1 MKNKAENLFVFA
13 TKNNELAKEIEEI
26 VRKHEGSEIVRCE
39 DRLLDDLISQQSKE
53 ENKPQTVEEFVN
65 NEENRNAA
73 EIKALSLWNMLTNN
87 QDLSECN
94 NRIFTSA
101 EVITRTNLSRS
112 KLKNLL
118 ELFDLFGL
126 VEFVDGK
133 RRREFKLIFGEKT
146 KQANVYADIIQDVTN
161 LNDDIAR
168 YKAIFKDEEKEKA
181 VEELKVNIP
190 QLIIY

>member
-1 MKNKAENLFVFA
+1 MENKAENLFVFA

-26 VRKHEGSEIVRCE
+26 VKKHEGIEIIRLD

-73 EIKALSLWNMLTNN
+73 ETQALSLWNMLTNN

-101 EVITRTNLSRS
+101 EVTTRTNLSHS

-126 VEFVDGK
+126 VEFVNGK
-133 RRREFKLIFGEKT
+133 RHEFKLIFGEKT
-146 KQANVYADIIQDVTN
+146 KQANVYADIIQDLTN

-168 YKAIFKDEEKEKA
+168 YKAIFKDEEKEKV
-181 VEELKVNIP
+181 VEELKTNIP

>member
-1 MKNKAENLFVFA
+1 MENKAENLFVFA

-26 VRKHEGSEIVRCE
+26 VKKHEGIEIIRLE
-39 DRLLDDLISQQSKE
+39 DRLLDDLISQQIKE

-73 EIKALSLWNMLTNN
+73 ETKALSLWNMLTNN

-101 EVITRTNLSRS
+101 EVTTRTNLSHS

-126 VEFVDGK
+126 VEFVNGK
-133 RRREFKLIFGEKT
+133 RHEFKLIFGEKT

-181 VEELKVNIP
+181 VEELKTNIP

>member
-1 MKNKAENLFVFA
+1 MENRAENLFVFA

-26 VRKHEGSEIVRCE
+26 VKKHEGIEIIRLE

-73 EIKALSLWNMLTNN
+73 ETKALSLWNMLTNN

-101 EVITRTNLSRS
+101 EVTTRTNLSHS

-126 VEFVDGK
+126 VEFANGK
-133 RRREFKLIFGEKT
+133 RYEFKLIFGEKT
-146 KQANVYADIIQDVTN
+146 KQANVYADIIQDVSN

-168 YKAIFKDEEKEKA
+168 YKAVFKEEEKEK
-181 VEELKVNIP
+181 VVDELKTNIP

>member
-1 MKNKAENLFVFA
+1 MENKAENLFVFA
-13 TKNNELAKEIEEI
+13 TKNTELAKEIEEI
-26 VRKHEGSEIVRCE
+26 VKKHEGIEIIRLE
-39 DRLLDDLISQQSKE
+39 DRLLDDLVKQQSKE

-73 EIKALSLWNMLTNN
+73 ETKALSLWNMLTNN

-101 EVITRTNLSRS
+101 EVTTRTNLSHS

-126 VEFVDGK
+126 VEFVNGK
-133 RRREFKLIFGEKT
+133 HHEFKLIFGEKT

-168 YKAIFKDEEKEKA
+168 YKATFKDEEKEKA
-181 VEELKVNIP
+181 VEELKTNIP

>member
-1 MKNKAENLFVFA
+1 MENRAENLFVFA

-26 VRKHEGSEIVRCE
+26 VKKHEGIEIIRLE

-65 NEENRNAA
+65 NEENRNVA
-73 EIKALSLWNMLTNN
+73 ETKALSLWNMLTNN

-94 NRIFTSA
+94 NRIFTSS
-101 EVITRTNLSRS
+101 EVTTRTNLSHS

-126 VEFVDGK
+126 VEFVNGK
-133 RRREFKLIFGEKT
+133 RHEFKLIFGEKT
-146 KQANVYADIIQDVTN
+146 KQANVYADIIQDVSN

-168 YKAIFKDEEKEKA
+168 YKAVFKEEEKEKA
-181 VEELKVNIP
+181 VDELKTNIP

>member
-1 MKNKAENLFVFA
+1 MENRAENLFVFA

-26 VRKHEGSEIVRCE
+26 VKKHEGIEIVRLE

-73 EIKALSLWNMLTNN
+73 ETKALSLWNMLTNN

-101 EVITRTNLSRS
+101 EVTTRTNLSHS

-126 VEFVDGK
+126 VEFVNGK
-133 RRREFKLIFGEKT
+133 RHEFKLIFGEKT

-181 VEELKVNIP
+181 VEELKTNIP

>member
-1 MKNKAENLFVFA
+1 MENKAENLFVFA

-26 VRKHEGSEIVRCE
+26 VKKHEGIEIIRLE
-39 DRLLDDLISQQSKE
+39 DRLLDDLVNQQSKE

-73 EIKALSLWNMLTNN
+73 ETKALSLWNMLTNN

-101 EVITRTNLSRS
+101 EVTTRTNLSHS

-126 VEFVDGK
+126 VEFVNGK
-133 RRREFKLIFGEKT
+133 RHEFKLIFGEKT

-181 VEELKVNIP
+181 VEELKTNIP

>member
-1 MKNKAENLFVFA
+1 MENKAENLFVFA

-26 VRKHEGSEIVRCE
+26 VKKHESIKIIRLE

-73 EIKALSLWNMLTNN
+73 ETKALSLWNMLTNN

-101 EVITRTNLSRS
+101 EVTTRTNLSHS

-118 ELFDLFGL
+118 ELFNLFGL
-126 VEFVDGK
+126 VEFINGK
-133 RRREFKLIFGEKT
+133 RHEFKLIFGEKT
-146 KQANVYADIIQDVTN
+146 KQANVYVDIIQDVTN

-181 VEELKVNIP
+181 VDELKTNIP

>member
-1 MKNKAENLFVFA
+1 MENRAENLFVFA

-26 VRKHEGSEIVRCE
+26 VKKHEGIEIVRLE
-39 DRLLDDLISQQSKE
+39 DRLLDDLVNQQSKE

-65 NEENRNAA
+65 NEENKSAA
-73 EIKALSLWNMLTNN
+73 ETKALSLWNMLTDN

-101 EVITRTNLSRS
+101 EVTTRTNLSHS

-126 VEFVDGK
+126 VDFVNGK
-133 RRREFKLIFGEKT
+133 RHEFKLIFGEKT

-168 YKAIFKDEEKEKA
+168 YKAVFKDEEKEKA
-181 VEELKVNIP
+181 VDELKTNIP

>member
-1 MKNKAENLFVFA
+1 MENKAENLFVFA

-26 VRKHEGSEIVRCE
+26 VKKHEGIEIIRLE

-73 EIKALSLWNMLTNN
+73 ETKALSLWNMLTNN

-101 EVITRTNLSRS
+101 EVTTRTNLSHS

-126 VEFVDGK
+126 VEFVNGK
-133 RRREFKLIFGEKT
+133 RHEFKLIFGEKT

-181 VEELKVNIP
+181 VYELKTNIP

>member
-1 MKNKAENLFVFA
+1 MENKAENLFVFA

-26 VRKHEGSEIVRCE
+26 VKKHEGIEIVRLE
-39 DRLLDDLISQQSKE
+39 DRLLDDLVNQQSKE
-53 ENKPQTVEEFVN
+53 ENKPQTVEDFVN
-65 NEENRNAA
+65 NEENKSAA
-73 EIKALSLWNMLTNN
+73 ETKALSLWNMLTDN

-101 EVITRTNLSRS
+101 EVTTRTNLSHS

-126 VEFVDGK
+126 VEFVNGK
-133 RRREFKLIFGEKT
+133 RHEFKLIFGEKT

-168 YKAIFKDEEKEKA
+168 YKATFKDEEKEKA
-181 VEELKVNIP
+181 VDELKTNIP

>member
-1 MKNKAENLFVFA
+1 MGNKAENLFVFA

-26 VRKHEGSEIVRCE
+26 VKKHEGIEIIRLE

-65 NEENRNAA
+65 NEENRNVA
-73 EIKALSLWNMLTNN
+73 ETKALSLWNMLTNN

-94 NRIFTSA
+94 NRIFTLA
-101 EVITRTNLSRS
+101 EVTTRTNLSHS

-126 VEFVDGK
+126 VEFVNGK
-133 RRREFKLIFGEKT
+133 RHEFKLIFGEKT

-168 YKAIFKDEEKEKA
+168 YKAVFKDEEKEKA
-181 VEELKVNIP
+181 VDELKTNIP

>member
-1 MKNKAENLFVFA
+1 MENKAENLFVFA

-26 VRKHEGSEIVRCE
+26 VKKHEGIEIIRLE

-73 EIKALSLWNMLTNN
+73 ETKALSLWNMLTNN

-101 EVITRTNLSRS
+101 EVTTRTNLSHS

-126 VEFVDGK
+126 VEFVNGK
-133 RRREFKLIFGEKT
+133 RHEFKLIFGEKT

-168 YKAIFKDEEKEKA
+168 YKATFKDEEKEKA
-181 VEELKVNIP
+181 VEELKTNIP

>member
-1 MKNKAENLFVFA
+1 MENKAENLFVFA

-26 VRKHEGSEIVRCE
+26 VKKHEDIEIIRLE

-73 EIKALSLWNMLTNN
+73 ETKALSLWNMLTNN

-101 EVITRTNLSRS
+101 EVTTRTNLSHS

-126 VEFVDGK
+126 VEFINGK
-133 RRREFKLIFGEKT
+133 HHEFKLIFGEKT

-168 YKAIFKDEEKEKA
+168 YKATFKDEEKEKA
-181 VEELKVNIP
+181 VEELKTNIP

>member
-1 MKNKAENLFVFA
+1 MENRAENLFVFA

-26 VRKHEGSEIVRCE
+26 VKKHEGIEIIRLE
-39 DRLLDDLISQQSKE
+39 DRLLDDLVNQQSKE

-65 NEENRNAA
+65 NEENKSAA
-73 EIKALSLWNMLTNN
+73 ETKALSLWNMLTDN

-101 EVITRTNLSRS
+101 EVTTRTNLSHS

-126 VEFVDGK
+126 VEFVNGK
-133 RRREFKLIFGEKT
+133 RHEFKLIFGEKT

-168 YKAIFKDEEKEKA
+168 YKATFKEEEVNGA
-181 VEELKVNIP
+181 IDELKNNIP
-190 QLIIY
+190 QLIKY

>member
-1 MKNKAENLFVFA
+1 MENKAENLFVFA

-26 VRKHEGSEIVRCE
+26 VKKHEGIEIIRLE

-65 NEENRNAA
+65 NEENRNTA
-73 EIKALSLWNMLTNN
+73 ETKALSLWNMLTNN

-101 EVITRTNLSRS
+101 EVTTRTNLSHS

-126 VEFVDGK
+126 VEFVNGK
-133 RRREFKLIFGEKT
+133 RHEFKLIFGEKT

-181 VEELKVNIP
+181 VEELKTNIP

>member
-1 MKNKAENLFVFA
+1 MENRPENLFVFA

-26 VRKHEGSEIVRCE
+26 VKKHEGIEIIRLE
-39 DRLLDDLISQQSKE
+39 DRLLDDLISQKSKE
-53 ENKPQTVEEFVN
+53 ENKPQTVEEFVAD
-65 NEENRNAA
+65 EGNRNAA
-73 EIKALSLWNMLTNN
+73 ETKALSLWNMLTNN
-87 QDLSECN
+87 QDLVESDK
-94 NRIFTSA
+94 RIFTSA
-101 EVITRTNLSRS
+101 EVTARTNLSHS

-126 VEFVDGK
+126 VEFVNGK
-133 RRREFKLIFGEKT
+133 RHEFKLIFGEKT

-168 YKAIFKDEEKEKA
+168 YKATFKDEEKEKA
-181 VEELKVNIP
+181 VEELKTNIP

>member
-1 MKNKAENLFVFA
+1 MENRAENLFVFA

-26 VRKHEGSEIVRCE
+26 VKKHEGIEIIRLE

-73 EIKALSLWNMLTNN
+73 ETKALSLWNMLTNN

-101 EVITRTNLSRS
+101 EVTTRTNLSHS

-126 VEFVDGK
+126 FEFVNGK
-133 RRREFKLIFGEKT
+133 RHEFKLIFGEKT
-146 KQANVYADIIQDVTN
+146 KQANVYADIIQDVSN

-168 YKAIFKDEEKEKA
+168 YKAVFKEEEKEK
-181 VEELKVNIP
+181 VVDELKTNIP

>member
-1 MKNKAENLFVFA
+1 MENKAENLFVFA
-13 TKNNELAKEIEEI
+13 TKNNELVKEIEEI
-26 VRKHEGSEIVRCE
+26 VKKHEGIEIIRLE
-39 DRLLDDLISQQSKE
+39 DRLLDDLVKQQSKE

-65 NEENRNAA
+65 DSGNRDAA
-73 EIKALSLWNMLTNN
+73 ETKALSLWNMLTNN

-101 EVITRTNLSRS
+101 EVTTRTNLSHS

-126 VEFVDGK
+126 VEFVNGK
-133 RRREFKLIFGEKT
+133 RHEFKLIFGEKT

-181 VEELKVNIP
+181 VEELKNDIP

>member
-1 MKNKAENLFVFA
+1 MENKVENLFVFA

-26 VRKHEGSEIVRCE
+26 VKKHEGIEIIRLE

-73 EIKALSLWNMLTNN
+73 ETKALSLWNMLTNN

-101 EVITRTNLSRS
+101 EVTTRTNLSHS

-126 VEFVDGK
+126 VEFVNGK
-133 RRREFKLIFGEKT
+133 RHEFKLIFGEKT

-181 VEELKVNIP
+181 VEELKTNIP

>member
-1 MKNKAENLFVFA
+1 MENKAENLFVFA

-26 VRKHEGSEIVRCE
+26 VKKHEGIEIIRLE

-73 EIKALSLWNMLTNN
+73 ETKALSLWNMLTNN

-101 EVITRTNLSRS
+101 EVTTRTNLSHS

-126 VEFVDGK
+126 VEFVNGK
-133 RRREFKLIFGEKT
+133 RHEFKLIFGEKT

-168 YKAIFKDEEKEKA
+168 YKAIFKDEEKEKV
-181 VEELKVNIP
+181 VEELKTNIP

>member
-1 MKNKAENLFVFA
+1 MENRAENLFVFA

-26 VRKHEGSEIVRCE
+26 VKKHEGIEIVRLE
-39 DRLLDDLISQQSKE
+39 DRLLDDLVNQQSKE

-73 EIKALSLWNMLTNN
+73 ETKALSLWNMLTNN

-101 EVITRTNLSRS
+101 EVTTRTNLSHS
-112 KLKNLL
+112 NLKNLL

-126 VEFVDGK
+126 VEFVNGK
-133 RRREFKLIFGEKT
+133 RHEFKLIFGEKT
-146 KQANVYADIIQDVTN
+146 KQSNVYADIIQDVTN

-168 YKAIFKDEEKEKA
+168 YKAVFKEEEKEKA
-181 VEELKVNIP
+181 VDELKTNIP

>member
-1 MKNKAENLFVFA
+1 MENKAENLFVFA

-26 VRKHEGSEIVRCE
+26 VKKHEGIEIIRLE
-39 DRLLDDLISQQSKE
+39 DRILDDLISQQSKE

-73 EIKALSLWNMLTNN
+73 ETKALSLWNMLTNN

-101 EVITRTNLSRS
+101 EVTTRTNLSHS

-126 VEFVDGK
+126 VEFVNGK
-133 RRREFKLIFGEKT
+133 RHEFKLIFGEKT

-181 VEELKVNIP
+181 VEELKTNIP

>member
-1 MKNKAENLFVFA
+1 MENKAENLFVFA

-26 VRKHEGSEIVRCE
+26 VKKHEGIEIVRLE

-73 EIKALSLWNMLTNN
+73 ETKALSLWNMLTNN

-101 EVITRTNLSRS
+101 EVTTRTNLSHS

-126 VEFVDGK
+126 VEFVNGK
-133 RRREFKLIFGEKT
+133 RHEFKLIFGEKT

-181 VEELKVNIP
+181 VEELKTNIP

>member
-1 MKNKAENLFVFA
+1 MENRAENLFVFA

-26 VRKHEGSEIVRCE
+26 VKKHEGIEIIRLE
-39 DRLLDDLISQQSKE
+39 DRLLDDLISKKSKE

-73 EIKALSLWNMLTNN
+73 ETKALSLWNMLTNN

-101 EVITRTNLSRS
+101 EVTTRTNLSHS

-126 VEFVDGK
+126 VEFVNGK
-133 RRREFKLIFGEKT
+133 RYEFKLIFGEKT
-146 KQANVYADIIQDVTN
+146 KQANVYADIIRDVSN

-168 YKAIFKDEEKEKA
+168 YKAVFKEEEKEKA
-181 VEELKVNIP
+181 VDELKTNIP

>member
-1 MKNKAENLFVFA
+1 MENKAENLFVFA

-26 VRKHEGSEIVRCE
+26 VKKHEGIEIIRLE

-73 EIKALSLWNMLTNN
+73 ETKALSLWNMLTNN

-101 EVITRTNLSRS
+101 EVTTRTNLSHS

-126 VEFVDGK
+126 VEFVNGK
-133 RRREFKLIFGEKT
+133 RHEFKLIFGEKT

-181 VEELKVNIP
+181 VEELKTNIP

>member
-1 MKNKAENLFVFA
+1 MENRAENLFVFA

-26 VRKHEGSEIVRCE
+26 VKKHEGIEIVRLE
-39 DRLLDDLISQQSKE
+39 DRLLDDLVNQQSKE

-65 NEENRNAA
+65 NEENKSAA
-73 EIKALSLWNMLTNN
+73 ETKALSLWNMLTDN

-101 EVITRTNLSRS
+101 EVTTRTNLSHS

-126 VEFVDGK
+126 VEFVNGK
-133 RRREFKLIFGEKT
+133 RHEFKLIFGEKT

-168 YKAIFKDEEKEKA
+168 YKAAFKEEEKEKA
-181 VEELKVNIP
+181 VDELKTNIP

>member
-1 MKNKAENLFVFA
+1 MENKAENLFVFA

-26 VRKHEGSEIVRCE
+26 VKKHEGIEIVRLE
-39 DRLLDDLISQQSKE
+39 DRLLDDLVNQQSKE
-53 ENKPQTVEEFVN
+53 ENKPQTVEDFVN
-65 NEENRNAA
+65 NEENKSAA
-73 EIKALSLWNMLTNN
+73 ETKALSLWNMLTDN

-101 EVITRTNLSRS
+101 EVTTRTNLSHS

-126 VEFVDGK
+126 VEFVNGK
-133 RRREFKLIFGEKT
+133 RHEFKLIFGEKT

-168 YKAIFKDEEKEKA
+168 YKATFKDEEKA
-181 VEELKVNIP
+181 VDELKTNIP

>member
-1 MKNKAENLFVFA
+1 MENKAENLFVFA

-26 VRKHEGSEIVRCE
+26 VKKHEGIEIIRLE
-39 DRLLDDLISQQSKE
+39 DRILDDLISQQSKE

-73 EIKALSLWNMLTNN
+73 ETKALSLWNMLTDN

-101 EVITRTNLSRS
+101 EVTTRTNLSHS

-126 VEFVDGK
+126 VEFVNGK
-133 RRREFKLIFGEKT
+133 RHEFKLIFGEKT

-181 VEELKVNIP
+181 VEELKTNIP

>member
-1 MKNKAENLFVFA
+1 MENRAENLFVFA

-26 VRKHEGSEIVRCE
+26 VKKHEGIEIVRLE
-39 DRLLDDLISQQSKE
+39 DRLLDDLVNQQSKE

-73 EIKALSLWNMLTNN
+73 ETKALSLWNMLTDN

-101 EVITRTNLSRS
+101 EVTTRTNLSHS

-126 VEFVDGK
+126 VEFIDGK
-133 RRREFKLIFGEKT
+133 RHEFKLIFGEKT

-181 VEELKVNIP
+181 VDELKTNIP

>member
-1 MKNKAENLFVFA
+1 MENKAENLFVFA

-26 VRKHEGSEIVRCE
+26 VRKHEGIEIIRLE
-39 DRLLDDLISQQSKE
+39 DRLLDDLINQQSKE

-65 NEENRNAA
+65 NEENRNTA
-73 EIKALSLWNMLTNN
+73 ETKALSLWNMLTNN

-94 NRIFTSA
+94 KRIFTSA
-101 EVITRTNLSRS
+101 EVTTRTNLSYS

-118 ELFDLFGL
+118 ELLDLFGL
-126 VEFVDGK
+126 VEFVNGK
-133 RRREFKLIFGEKT
+133 HHEFKLIFGEKT

-168 YKAIFKDEEKEKA
+168 YKAAFKEEEKEKA
-181 VEELKVNIP
+181 VDELKTNIP